1 MNVSKFSTLLVLGV
15 AVSLAGTGCK
25 KKDTGVTHLPDGSG
39 MTGPGNGPGSS
50 GTLDTGG
57 GLTPVPMGGGDTAP
71 FDPDQM
77 AQDRTAFATDIVYFD
92 YDSSTIKGSEQ
103 SKLSAVAS
111 ALKSDSSAKL
121 LVEGNCDERG
131 TEEYNRSLGERR
143 ALAARETL
151 ANEGVDASR
160 IATRSY
166 GEDKP
171 ADPSHTQSAW
181 AKNRRD
187 EFVLL
192 HPR

>member
-1 MNVSKFSTLLVLGV
+1 MALAL
-15 AVSLAGTGCK
+15 AVTGCK
-25 KKDTGVTHLPDGSG
+25 TAKPGVTHLPDG
-39 MTGPGNGPGSS
+39 TGTGDNGLGNGMAVNPNEP
-50 GTLDTGG
+50 
-57 GLTPVPMGGGDTAP
+57 TPTGGGDTAN

-77 AQDRTAFATDIVYFD
+77 AQDRTAFSADTVYFD
-92 YDSSTIKGSEQ
+92 YDSATIKGSEA
-103 SKLSAVAS
+103 SKLDAVAA
-111 ALKSDSSAKL
+111 ALKSDASAKL

-143 ALAARETL
+143 ALSARESL
-151 ANEGVDASR
+151 ANAGVDAGR

-166 GEDKP
+166 GEDRP
-171 ADPSHTQSAW
+171 ADPGHTQSAW